1 MRELTVFYGYNSFAD
16 LTLLSTVNSWDIF
29 GSALRKPVAKQ
40 NIFNLFTPAFSDL
53 FSDGKF
59 AYLTLIKNNKHAQI
73 RFDILSFR
81 FSRRTTLIYNLANE
95 RAKWQGSWLLF
106 PLRSAEKLEVGN
118 ATHKPEI
125 IINNKHPL
133 GEFEM
138 SMNCHDNVFIIYERA
153 SRCVGVANKRILLM
167 NTRHHVR
174 PRNVRV
180 PIVRKA
186 GKARQVKPL
195 SLPLHTVLIFPPFPN
210 FPHNPF

>member
-1 MRELTVFYGYNSFAD
+1 
-16 LTLLSTVNSWDIF
+16 
-29 GSALRKPVAKQ
+29 
-40 NIFNLFTPAFSDL
+40 
-53 FSDGKF
+53 
-59 AYLTLIKNNKHAQI
+59 
-73 RFDILSFR
+73 
-81 FSRRTTLIYNLANE
+81 
-95 RAKWQGSWLLF
+95 
-106 PLRSAEKLEVGN
+106 
-118 ATHKPEI
+118 
-125 IINNKHPL
+125 
-133 GEFEM
+133 M

-210 FPHNPF
+210 FPHNPFWGMSYQGGRQKRSINLSVYECELKMGLEPAKKWKITKTQRRSRLCGSKCQQAEETISWCTKKNIYCIKWSI